1 MRKHQIILVGCG
13 SMSNV
18 WLDYVETRD
27 DAGLVDIYESSAQQ
41 SLAAKRN
48 LTVPIFTDLQEALD
62 TLAADSVFDVTMT
75 LSQRH

>member
-27 DAGLVDIYESSAQQ
+27 DAGLVDIYESSAQ
-41 SLAAKRN
+41 
-48 LTVPIFTDLQEALD
+48 
-62 TLAADSVFDVTMT
+62 
-75 LSQRH
+75 